1 MGNKFYERLGNLLGW
16 LFVIFIASFFF
27 GYPVKWL
34 WNYTMPSIF
43 GLPEIGIWKA
53 IALYWLCSILFRQ
66 KVTINKKDF

>member
-1 MGNKFYERLGNLLGW
+1 MTNKFYEDLGKLLGW
-16 LFVIFIASFFF
+16 MIVIVIASFFF

-43 GLPEIGIWKA
+43 GLQEIDIWKA